1 MKLAFQQI
9 YTEKTEKKK
18 KTEKIARALVPLHVI
33 PTDLGYKLINSYPYS
48 AKIKAFHSIKSSAE
62 LF

>member
-9 YTEKTEKKK
+9 YTEKIEK